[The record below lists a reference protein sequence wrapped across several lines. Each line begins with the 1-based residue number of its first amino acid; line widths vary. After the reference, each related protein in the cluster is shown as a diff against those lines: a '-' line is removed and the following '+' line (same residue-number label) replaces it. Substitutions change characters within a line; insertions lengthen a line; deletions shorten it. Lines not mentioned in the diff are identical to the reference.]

1 LLEPG
6 LDDPDLDEL
15 GLLDDDP
22 GLPAGFDVPR
32 YDSLDEFRE
41 PPGRALDEREE
52 EDGRSFDMAD
62 HATAGSS

>member
-6 LDDPDLDEL
+6 LEEPGLDEP
-15 GLLDDDP
+15 GLLDDP

-32 YDSLDEFRE
+32 YESLDELRE
-41 PPGRALDEREE
+41 PPGRALGEREE